1 MTTIAVTGATGRL
14 GGRII
19 ERLLEAGVAAADIA
33 PLVRTHDKG
42 APWRER
48 GMDVRVGDYDDPVA
62 LAVALAGVDKVVLV
76 PSPSLDNAVRIQQQ
90 HQVVRALYALGISH
104 LVYVSL
110 ADPERRP
117 FGLEDVDLAT
127 EHIIRAVGL
136 PFTFMRNSVY
146 MDELGPELGV
156 AAPTGEL
163 VSATGSRPLNWV
175 CLDDLATAI
184 AGVLAGQGHL
194 GRTYE
199 LTNTELFT
207 YDDLA
212 ALLSE
217 VTGHP
222 ISHRSASTQEV
233 VRVLHEGGMD
243 AEHAQ
248 MMAGLFHV
256 AVAKD
261 TFDTT
266 SVDVRELTGRVPTV
280 SVELVR
286 RILG

>member
-19 ERLLEAGVAAADIA
+19 EQLLETGVVAADIA

-48 GMDVRVGDYDDPVA
+48 GMDVRVGSYDDPVA
-62 LAVALAGVDKVVLV
+62 LAAALTGVDKVVLV
-76 PSPSLDNAVRIQQQ
+76 PSPSLDNAVRIHQQ
-90 HQVVRALYALGISH
+90 HQAVRALYALGVSH
-104 LVYVSL
+104 LVYVGL

-127 EHIIRAVGL
+127 EHIIRAVEL

-146 MDELGPELGV
+146 MDELGPELKV
-156 AAPTGEL
+156 AAQTGEL
-163 VSATGSRPLNWV
+163 VSATGNRPLNWV
-175 CLDDLATAI
+175 ILDDLATAI
-184 AGVLAGQGHL
+184 ATVLVEQGHQ
-194 GRTYE
+194 GRTYQ

-212 ALLSE
+212 TLLEE
-217 VTGHP
+217 VTGQA
-222 ISHRSASTQEV
+222 ITHRQTTTEEAVQALT
-233 VRVLHEGGMD
+233 EGGMD
-243 AEHAQ
+243 ADHAK
-248 MMAGLFHV
+248 MMATFFHT
-256 AVAKD
+256 AVAKN

-266 SVDVRELTGRVPTV
+266 SVDVQELIGRAPTV
-280 SVELVR
+280 SADLVH

>member
-19 ERLLEAGVAAADIA
+19 EQLLDAGVAAADIA

-48 GMDVRVGDYDDPVA
+48 GMDVRVGSYDDPIA
-62 LAVALAGVDKVVLV
+62 LTAALAGVDKVVLV
-76 PSPSLDNAVRIQQQ
+76 PPPSLDNAVRVHQQ
-90 HQVVRALYALGISH
+90 HQAVRALHALGVSH

-117 FGLEDVDLAT
+117 FDLEDVDLAT

-146 MDELGPELGV
+146 MDELGPELRV
-156 AAPTGEL
+156 AAKTGAL
-163 VSATGSRPLNWV
+163 VSATGNRPLNWV
-175 CLDDLATAI
+175 CLDDLATAT
-184 AGVLAGQGHL
+184 ATVLAGRGHQGL
-194 GRTYE
+194 TYQ

-212 ALLSE
+212 DLLAEATGRTINHRPASPQQAVQAL
-217 VTGHP
+217 
-222 ISHRSASTQEV
+222 A
-233 VRVLHEGGMD
+233 EGGMD
-243 AEHAQ
+243 AHHAE
-248 MMAGLFHV
+248 MMVGSFH
-256 AVAKD
+256 AAIAKD

-266 SVDVRELTGRVPTV
+266 SADVRKLTGRAPAV
-280 SVELVR
+280 SVERVR
-286 RILG
+286 RLLG

>member
-42 APWRER
+42 APFRER
-48 GMDVRVGDYDDPVA
+48 GMDVRVGSYDDPIA
-62 LAVALAGVDKVVLV
+62 LTAALAGVDKAVLV
-76 PSPSLDNAVRIQQQ
+76 PPPSLDNAARIHQQ
-90 HQVVRALYALGISH
+90 HQAVRALHALDVSH
-104 LVYVSL
+104 LVLVSL

-127 EHIIRAVGL
+127 EHIIRATGL

-156 AAPTGEL
+156 AAKTGEL
-163 VSATGSRPLNWV
+163 VSATGNRPLNWV
-175 CLDDLATAI
+175 CRDDLATAT
-184 AGVLAGQGHL
+184 ATVLAGQGHE
-194 GRTYE
+194 GRTYQ

-217 VTGHP
+217 VTGRT
-222 ISHRSASTQEV
+222 ITHRLASAQETV
-233 VRVLHEGGMD
+233 QALTDGGMD
-243 AEHAQ
+243 AHHAD
-248 MMAGLFHV
+248 MMAGSFH
-256 AVAKD
+256 AAIAKD
-261 TFDTT
+261 IFDTT
-266 SVDVRELTGRVPTV
+266 AVDVQELTGRSPAV
-280 SVELVR
+280 SAELVR
-286 RILG
+286 RLLG